1 MKKHILYNIFIVI
14 SVLSQSQNVVRMEYF
29 IDTDPGYGNGISNA
43 ISPAPDID
51 FTFNVDASGLT
62 IGYHNLYSRFLD
74 SNLSWSQT
82 MRYQFEVIKNEG
94 LSYVVSLEWAFNE
107 DQGIG
112 NCDSVVIFNSPSP
125 DSSFTF
131 NLPVDAFPNAI
142 DTVLYLRVKNSPEL
156 AWSHT
161 AIISDL
167 EIIFVSI
174 DQSIISEINIFPNP
188 AVDKINIINNNT
200 ALNDYIIMDVYG
212 NILIKQQIQANAN
225 NIVKISQ
232 LPAGVYLLTIVGS
245 NSPNSITKFVKL

>member
-1 MKKHILYNIFIVI
+1 
-14 SVLSQSQNVVRMEYF
+14 
-29 IDTDPGYGNGISNA
+29 
-43 ISPAPDID
+43 
-51 FTFNVDASGLT
+51 
-62 IGYHNLYSRFLD
+62 
-74 SNLSWSQT
+74 